1 MTTSLCL
8 SVRAGVSWWALCRS
22 FKISIGGPHIL
33 CPPACSKLSCLE
45 ALEICNG
52 AITDAGVSALAG
64 LRNLSTLSLGQNPR
78 ITDASILQLARA
90 TNLVTLNLSRSR
102 VTGAGLMPL
111 ARLTVRTGVLHW
123 SVGRVGL
130 TSNGAG
136 SQAEA
141 SWRGHASVC
150 IWVFEGQCLPA

>member
-1 MTTSLCL
+1 MGTPYDNATLPVC
-8 SVRAGVSWWALCRS
+8 AGRCEACWRPADLAQCP
-22 FKISIGGPHIL
+22 FIL
-33 CPPACSKLSCLE
+33 RPSACSKLSCLE

-64 LRNLSTLSLGQNPR
+64 LKSLSTLSLGQNPR

-111 ARLTVRTGVLHW
+111 ARLTVRAGVLHL
-123 SVGRVGL
+123 SVGG
-130 TSNGAG
+130 
-136 SQAEA
+136 
-141 SWRGHASVC
+141 
-150 IWVFEGQCLPA
+150 FK